1 MKFPNRVR
9 EVRLQRG
16 LSREHLAQ
24 AAGITRQ
31 SVGLIEAGKVSPNT
45 VTALRLAS
53 ALGETVETLFA
64 DPETSVSAYWPSAA
78 SPAPG
83 TTAPQRAYLAAIDG
97 RWVARPAMADAAP
110 PAAPVHAVAQTID
123 ARQHQARLTLLAPL
137 AEARKTVFI
146 SGCDPALGLLSEY
159 TRVVAR
165 GHRGVWFN
173 ASNRQAVAEL
183 AAGSTH
189 VAAVHVPDEQAL
201 WQSVRDVLPTSPVTG
216 QPAEWVLEL
225 KPIRLA
231 RAELGWVMRPDIRS
245 EFAGPESL
253 TQQRWRLVN
262 RATGSGARAVLD
274 AELARAK
281 VAPQQVNGYQTT
293 VHSHLSV
300 AATVKDNLA
309 DVGVA
314 HAAAARLFGLAFV
327 PIQEDVCFLLIHP
340 RHIQTD
346 AVQALLEALQS
357 DKFRNELSAF
367 GPYDVTGLGTGLT
380 TEEEKR

>member
-9 EVRLQRG
+9 EVRMQRG
-16 LSREHLAQ
+16 LSREHLAK

-64 DPETSVSAYWPSAA
+64 DPETSVDAYWSSAA
-78 SPAPG
+78 SPSPAA
-83 TTAPQRAYLAAIDG
+83 TPQRAYLAAIDG
-97 RWVARPAMADAAP
+97 RWVARPALADTVP
-110 PAAPVHAVAQTID
+110 PAAPVHGVVQTID
-123 ARQHQARLTLLAPL
+123 TERRQARLSLLAPL

-146 SGCDPALGLLSEY
+146 SGCDPALGLLGEY

-173 ASNRQAVAEL
+173 VSNRQAVVEL
-183 AAGSTH
+183 AAGTTH
-189 VAAVHVPDEQAL
+189 VAAAHVPDEPAL
-201 WQSVRDVLPTSPVTG
+201 WQSVREALAIPSAAG
-216 QPAEWVLEL
+216 QSVEWLSEL
-225 KPIRLA
+225 RPIRLA
-231 RAELGWVMRPDIRS
+231 GAELGWVMRSDVRPG
-245 EFAGPESL
+245 FAGAASL
-253 TQQRWRLVN
+253 RQQRWRLVN
-262 RATGSGARAVLD
+262 REPGSGARAVLD
-274 AELARAK
+274 AELARAE
-281 VAPQQVNGYQTT
+281 VAPQQVNGYHTV
-293 VHSHLSV
+293 VHSHLAV
-300 AATVKDNLA
+300 AAAVRDNLA

-314 HAAAARLFGLAFV
+314 HAAAARFFGLAFT
-327 PIQEDVCFLLIHP
+327 PIQEEVCFLLIHP

-357 DKFRNELSAF
+357 DKFRSELSAF

-380 TEEEKR
+380 TEEKQR